1 MGRGRERTARA
12 DERSSFALGRRP
24 TPLLRD
30 EEEVIEGDFTVSG
43 SAYSHWVFR
52 SLLIALRSRSSI
64 VPSGFGRSPR

>member
-12 DERSSFALGRRP
+12 DELSSFALGRRS

-43 SAYSHWVFR
+43 SAYSHWVLDR
-52 SLLIALRSRSSI
+52 CSSLFVLVLL
-64 VPSGFGRSPR
+64 